1 MLQSVERRF
10 PLAKSS
16 KSSKDDKKQKS
27 KGGLVTDGR
36 ASSGGVWVKRD
47 SASGGFIEGGAV
59 RDTRRDGSGS
69 FKITIENGQVFVA
82 TSSKPKPV
90 RSTLP
95 AAEVF
100 KFGTLEKVS
109 QHSSVSPDNSS
120 MLLGVDTAEFK
131 AGLERMAKY
140 HAKTKALFSSLMKA
154 NADAVFSGAL
164 AGNVRKNKSKKKS
177 HRDESVEIKK
187 AH

>member
-1 MLQSVERRF
+1 M
-10 PLAKSS
+10 AKSS

-27 KGGLVTDGR
+27 KGDLVTDGR

-59 RDTRRDGSGS
+59 RDTRRDSSGS
-69 FKITIENGQVFVA
+69 FKVTMENGQVFVA
-82 TSSKPKPV
+82 TSSKPKSV
-90 RSTLP
+90 RSTLQ

-109 QHSSVSPDNSS
+109 KQSSLSPDNGS

-177 HRDESVEIKK
+177 RRDGDASVEIKK